1 MGGASVRKMVAIML
15 WMQALLWI
23 AFLLLP
29 FTGKLPFTGSL
40 SQAPFHR
47 LLWIAFLLLPFTGK
61 LNPRSGKINYTRS
74 RRKWADAWQFAEEL
88 ELQRYKT
95 KIRRAARRA
104 TRHDKVQYQRL
115 KVEEHAELA
124 VEKLG
129 TGYVQQMDEKA
140 RGAHEK
146 KLLELRRRCAERCD
160 QTKHATTLTHA
171 SAHHGAG
178 SPQVRRAIRS
188 DNLGRVATGAA
199 RPLPQVL

>member
-1 MGGASVRKMVAIML
+1 MVAIML

-29 FTGKLPFTGSL
+29 FTGKLPFTGSLSQAPFHRLPFTGSL

-95 KIRRAARRA
+95 KLRRAARRA

-115 KVEEHAELA
+115 KVEDPLM
-124 VEKLG
+124 
-129 TGYVQQMDEKA
+129 T
-140 RGAHEK
+140 
-146 KLLELRRRCAERCD
+146 
-160 QTKHATTLTHA
+160 
-171 SAHHGAG
+171 
-178 SPQVRRAIRS
+178 S
-188 DNLGRVATGAA
+188 DCV
-199 RPLPQVL
+199 

>member
-95 KIRRAARRA
+95 KLRRAARRA

-115 KVEEHAELA
+115 KVEDPLM
-124 VEKLG
+124 
-129 TGYVQQMDEKA
+129 T
-140 RGAHEK
+140 
-146 KLLELRRRCAERCD
+146 
-160 QTKHATTLTHA
+160 
-171 SAHHGAG
+171 
-178 SPQVRRAIRS
+178 S
-188 DNLGRVATGAA
+188 DCV
-199 RPLPQVL
+199 

>member
-15 WMQALLWI
+15 WMQA
-23 AFLLLP
+23 
-29 FTGKLPFTGSL
+29 
-40 SQAPFHR
+40 

-95 KIRRAARRA
+95 KLRRAARRA

-160 QTKHATTLTHA
+160 QTTLTHA
-171 SAHHGAG
+171 GAHHDALT

-199 RPLPQVL
+199 CPLPQVL